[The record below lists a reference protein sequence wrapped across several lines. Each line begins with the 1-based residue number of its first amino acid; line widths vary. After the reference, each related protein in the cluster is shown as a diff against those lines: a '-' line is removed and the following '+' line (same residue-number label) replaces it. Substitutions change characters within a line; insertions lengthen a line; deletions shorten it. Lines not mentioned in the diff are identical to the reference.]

1 MAGTRQSNSL
11 TVEDASLGCLSVH
24 CKSSQACKTTLPNFL
39 ALVANVTLE
48 QAWKHSSRREGLV
61 PMNGAIYMEFSH
73 SKSSEVMQ
81 ICS

>member
-1 MAGTRQSNSL
+1 MAGTRQNNSL
-11 TVEDASLGCLSVH
+11 TIEDASLGRLSVH

-48 QAWKHSSRREGLV
+48 QAWKHSSPREGLA

-73 SKSSEVMQ
+73 SKSSEVV
-81 ICS
+81 